1 MTLEDAKRAS
11 FVAGIYNGRRVYV
24 QRAVPFIGFNIG
36 YWNDHY
42 RDRPFFHERNKWWK
56 DHDGDNSD
64 HNSGD
69 WKKQSEEPQPIQFP
83 RHKKWDNGNDSLGGQ
98 GTEMQGP
105 GPDDGKQGIK
115 HNRDHECGPQSD
127 NPKCAQMNQ

>member
-36 YWNDHY
+36 YWNDQY
-42 RDRPFFHERNKWWK
+42 RDRPFFHDHNSS
-56 DHDGDNSD
+56 HDGDNWD

-69 WKKQSEEPQPIQFP
+69 WKKQSNQHQPIQFP
-83 RHKKWDNGNDSLGGQ
+83 RHTKWDNGNDSMGGQ
-98 GTEMQGP
+98 GTDLQGL
-105 GPDDGKQGIK
+105 
-115 HNRDHECGPQSD
+115 
-127 NPKCAQMNQ
+127 